1 MKRNLVTFL
10 LILAFGMLASSAC
23 LAKVKKQKLRV
34 LYLGGQ
40 ADWTHG
46 EMGSNDHFKDEA
58 EYKAEVAKREAS
70 FGELLRTYF
79 TTVKTMQAKDWKP
92 AMSNGYDVTIFDGC
106 PPVLKEKEKDYIYK
120 GRTQKIKLKEYL
132 PQDFSCPSI
141 TIASIGERI
150 GRQYGSKNDWLCLCL
165 DANAHSMNLQHPIFK
180 GPFKTKITLSKQPT
194 PEDAFHYA
202 YYQDGNVPDSVMM
215 WTVNTKGY
223 KTTAD
228 FNIGMVSRPWGYLDS
243 PDCEYISSGVCAKT
257 LDAVA
262 LGRHANFFTWGF
274 VGSPMYMT
282 PEAKVVFAN
291 AVAYIA
297 KFRGTPLVRKFNDR
311 IATRE
316 YVKELKY
323 ICTKKYVEE
332 RTKSDR
338 EFYANMLKTA
348 QEARA
353 KKARGEKLTN
363 HEKGYLEYT
372 EKDIPAEKTYAET
385 MQEKYPI
392 LYAKFGEDE
401 AKYLQYYDENTPYF
415 YGGEGSYTFV
425 VDDDAK
431 AWGIPNNDK
440 RLIDKAI
447 TCLENNQEV
456 ERAKRVLR
464 RYTLCEFTNAADW
477 RKWYNTYKDKMFFTE
492 SGGWYFMVN
501 DKNAPGNDYSVAE
514 KRLNAQ
520 KAAEQKSLSAEAV
533 SHENPVIV
541 NAHVQKLD
549 WGGMDIVFDVKIM
562 SGYHIYRTVAESDPY
577 IPMKITCALP
587 DGAVLGEAYYPVPKP
602 FVKDGTTIY
611 DSDVVIRQNMKLPS
625 LSATIKCT
633 FECQCCDANVCM
645 PPFSKEFTLNVE

>member
-10 LILAFGMLASSAC
+10 LALVFGMLASTTCWAG
-23 LAKVKKQKLRV
+23 VKKQKLRV

-46 EMGSNDHFKDEA
+46 EMGSNDHFKSEA
-58 EYKAEVAKREAS
+58 EFQAEVAKREAS
-70 FGELLRTYF
+70 FGDLLRTYF

-92 AMSNGYDVTIFDGC
+92 EMSNGYDVTIFDGC
-106 PPVLKEKEKDYIYK
+106 PPVLKETEKEYIFK
-120 GRTQKIKLKEYL
+120 GVSRTMKEKEYL
-132 PQDFSCPSI
+132 PQDYSCPTI
-141 TIASIGERI
+141 TIASMGERI
-150 GRQYGSKNDWLCLCL
+150 GQKYGTKNDWLCLCL
-165 DANAHSMNLQHPIFK
+165 DADAHSMNLQHPIFK
-180 GPFKTKITLSKQPT
+180 GPFKTKITLTKQPT

-215 WTVNTKGY
+215 WKVNTEGY
-223 KTTAD
+223 KTNPD

-243 PDCEYISSGVCAKT
+243 PDCEFISSGVCAKT

-262 LGRHANFFTWGF
+262 LGRHGNFLTWGF
-274 VGSPMYMT
+274 IGSPMYMT

-297 KFRGTPLVRKFNDR
+297 KFRGTPLVRKYNEN

-316 YVKELKY
+316 ILKEDKY
-323 ICTKKYVEE
+323 ICTKKYVQERAVMDKVFYEE
-332 RTKSDR
+332 TLKIAKQAR
-338 EFYANMLKTA
+338 E
-348 QEARA
+348 
-353 KKARGEKLTN
+353 KKAKGEELSGM
-363 HEKGYLEYT
+363 EKMYVDFT
-372 EKDIPAEKTYAET
+372 EADVPTEKTYAET
-385 MQEKYPI
+385 MKEKYPI

-401 AKYLQYYDENTPYF
+401 TKYQQYYDDNKPYF

-425 VDDDAK
+425 IDDDAK

-464 RYTLCEFTNAADW
+464 RYTLCEFTNVADW

-501 DKNAPGNDYSVAE
+501 DRKAPGNDYSVAK
-514 KRLNAQ
+514 KRLAEQ
-520 KAAEQKSLSAEAV
+520 EAAEKASSSNAKA
-533 SHENPVIV
+533 SHENPVV
-541 NAHVQKLD
+541 VTARVQKLD
-549 WGGMDIVFDVKIM
+549 IGGMDIVFDVKIM
-562 SGYHIYRTVAESDPY
+562 PGYHIYRTVAESDPY
-577 IPMKITCALP
+577 IPMKITCTLP
-587 DGAVLGEAYYPVPKP
+587 DGAVLGEAYYPMPKP
-602 FVKDGTTIY
+602 FVKEGTTIY
-611 DSDVVIRQNMKLPS
+611 DSNVTIRQNVSLPS
-625 LSATIKCT
+625 LQATIKCT

>member
-23 LAKVKKQKLRV
+23 QAKVKKQKLRV

-92 AMSNGYDVTIFDGC
+92 EMSNGYDVTIFDGC

-141 TIASIGERI
+141 TIASIGERV

-223 KTTAD
+223 QTTQD

-456 ERAKRVLR
+456 ERAQRVLR

-501 DKNAPGNDYSVAE
+501 DKNASGNDYSVAE

-520 KAAEQKSLSAEAV
+520 KAAEQKSFSAEAV

-549 WGGMDIVFDVKIM
+549 WDGMDIVFDVKIM

-625 LSATIKCT
+625 LPATIKCT

>member
-10 LILAFGMLASSAC
+10 LTLAFGILVSSVC
-23 LAKVKKQKLRV
+23 QAKVKKQKLRV

-40 ADWTHG
+40 VDWTHG
-46 EMGSNDHFKDEA
+46 QMGSNDHFKDEA
-58 EYKAEVAKREAS
+58 EFQEEVAKREAS

-92 AMSNGYDVTIFDGC
+92 EMSNGYDVTIFDGY

-132 PQDFSCPSI
+132 PLDFSCPSI
-141 TIASIGERI
+141 TIASIGDRI
-150 GRQYGSKNDWLCLCL
+150 GRQYGSKNDWLCVCL
-165 DANAHSMNLQHPIFK
+165 DDKAHSMNLQHPIFK
-180 GPFKTKITLSKQPT
+180 GPFKTKITLTKQPT

-202 YYQDGNVPDSVMM
+202 YFQDGHVPDSVMM
-215 WTVNTKGY
+215 WTVNTKSY
-223 KTTAD
+223 QDNPD

-243 PDCEYISSGVCAKT
+243 PDCEFISSGVCAKT

-274 VGSPMYMT
+274 VSSPMYMT

-316 YVKELKY
+316 YLKEVKY
-323 ICTKKYVEE
+323 CCTKKYVKE
-332 RTKSDR
+332 RTESDKK
-338 EFYANMLKTA
+338 FYAKNLKLA
-348 QEARA
+348 QQARE
-353 KKARGEKLTN
+353 KKAKGEELSKM
-363 HEKGYLEYT
+363 EKMYVNFT
-372 EKDIPAEKTYAET
+372 EADIPAEKTYAET
-385 MQEKYPI
+385 MQEKHPE
-392 LYAKFGEDE
+392 LYAQFGEDE
-401 AKYLQYYDENTPYF
+401 TKYIQYFEENTPYF
-415 YGGEGSYTFV
+415 YGGEGSYNLV
-425 VDDDAK
+425 IDADAK
-431 AWGIPNNDK
+431 TWGIPNNDK

-447 TCLENNQEV
+447 TCLESHQEV
-456 ERAKRVLR
+456 ERAQRVLR

-477 RKWYNTYKDKMFFTE
+477 RKWYDTYKNKMFFTE

-501 DKNAPGNDYSVAE
+501 DKNAPGNDYAVVE
-514 KRLNAQ
+514 KRLNALKSAQ
-520 KAAEQKSLSAEAV
+520 QRSLSAEAV
-533 SHENPVIV
+533 SHENPLVV
-541 NAHVQKLD
+541 TAHVQKLD
-549 WGGMDIVFDVKIM
+549 RDGIDIVFDVKVM

-577 IPMKITCALP
+577 IPMKMTFSLP
-587 DGAVLGEAYYPVPKP
+587 DGAVLGEAYYPMPKP

-611 DSDVVIRQNMKLPS
+611 DSNVMIRQNVKLPS
-625 LSATIKCT
+625 LPATIKCT

-645 PPFSKEFTLNVE
+645 PPFLKEFTLKVE